1 MEQNIIYNS
10 LQISSCD
17 TGLVSGYS
25 FLSKE
30 IQSFEKCKWSHAM
43 MFFRL
48 TKIITLTDKKGNSRI
63 FQPGL
68 HVVEMVRQGFVLTPF
83 QSYIDDSKENILIL
97 KPKFII
103 DETAYWNFVQPDL
116 FREGYDFFNLFVAQ
130 PVKFLTNYRIWA
142 GDVSDNSPKR
152 FICGEKV
159 AFIYNHFN
167 PDIFPNWKRNS
178 PDEIYNSDLFTQYQ
192 YSRTL

>member
-1 MEQNIIYNS
+1 METIFNP
-10 LQISSCD
+10 LQINSCD

-48 TKIITLTDKKGNSRI
+48 TSAVVLTDKKGAVQT

-68 HVVEMVRQGFVLTPF
+68 YVVEMVRQGFVLTPF
-83 QSYIDDSKENILIL
+83 QNYIDDCKENLLIL
-97 KPKFII
+97 KPKFAV
-103 DETAYWNFVQPDL
+103 DEQSYWQFVQPDL
-116 FREGYDFFNLFVAQ
+116 FRQGYGFFNLLVAQ
-130 PVKFLTNYRIWA
+130 PVKFLTNYRIWM

-167 PDIFPNWKRNS
+167 PDIFPDWKRNS
-178 PDEIYNSDLFTQYQ
+178 PDEIYKSDLFTRYQ
-192 YSRTL
+192 YSRTLIP